1 MNATF
6 KRLSD
11 HKEVD
16 LIPYVQEL
24 ITGVEDVK
32 IYIGTD
38 SQTNGAWTQYATVIV
53 LHWGNRGASVLYAK
67 ERLPRIN
74 DMFTR
79 LWNEV
84 ERSIQAAEF
93 MVNSGLPRANYIDL
107 DYNPDPKY
115 NSNSILRSAVG
126 YVESMGYEARVKPE
140 AIIASSC
147 ADTVCH

>member
-1 MNATF
+1 MNAIF

-11 HKEVD
+11 HKVVD
-16 LIPYVQEL
+16 LIPHLKEL
-24 ITGVEDVK
+24 INGVNDVK

-38 SQTNGAWTQYATVIV
+38 SQTSGQYTQYATVIV
-53 LHWGNRGASVLYAK
+53 LHWGNRGANVFYNK

-74 DMFTR
+74 DMFKR
-79 LWNEV
+79 LWDEV
-84 ERSIQAAEF
+84 ERSIQVAEF
-93 MVNSGLPRANYIDL
+93 LMKEGLPRVTSIDL
-107 DYNPDPKY
+107 DYNPDPQY
-115 NSNSILRSAVG
+115 NSNTVLRSAVG